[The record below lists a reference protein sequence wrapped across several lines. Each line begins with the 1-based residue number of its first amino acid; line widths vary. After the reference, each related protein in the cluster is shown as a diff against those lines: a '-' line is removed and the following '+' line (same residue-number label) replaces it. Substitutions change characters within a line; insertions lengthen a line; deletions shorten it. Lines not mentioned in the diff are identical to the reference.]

1 MYDYVIAGGG
11 RAGIAAVE
19 GIRELDTSGS
29 ILLVGAEAHLPY
41 DRPPLTKQLWSGKK
55 KVDDIFVHDAY
66 WLDQQGVQFASGE
79 RVAEIRPDEKTI
91 VTSSGRREIFG
102 KLLIAT
108 GGFPRKLSI
117 PGATLEGVTYFR
129 SLDDYLALSQSPEG
143 KRVVVIG
150 GSFIGSEIAAA
161 LNMREARVTMVFPAR
176 HLVEHVFPEGL
187 ASAIQSDYE
196 QRGIRILSEDKPISF
211 APGERGGL
219 VVETRRG
226 ERLEA
231 DAIVVGIGITP
242 ETGLAEAAGLAV
254 GDGIEV
260 NEFLETSAS
269 GIFAAGDNAS
279 FPYQALGRRMR
290 VEHWDNA
297 VSQGAAAGRNMA
309 GAREPFTYMPYFYS
323 DLFEF
328 GYEAVGDVSS
338 RLRTFADWEEE
349 NETGTIYYLD
359 DGRVRGVMLCNI
371 WGKLADAR
379 TLIKSGVRVRESDL
393 RGAVH
398 S

>member
-1 MYDYVIAGGG
+1 MYDYIIAGGG
-11 RAGIAAVE
+11 RAGIAAIE

-41 DRPPLTKQLWSGKK
+41 DRPPLTKDLWSGKK

-66 WLDQQGVQFASGE
+66 WLNQQGVQFASGE
-79 RVAEIRPDEKTI
+79 RVAEIRPDKRSI
-91 VTSSGRREIFG
+91 VTDGGLRESFG

-108 GGFPRKLSI
+108 GGIPRKLSI
-117 PGATLEGVTYFR
+117 PGATLDGVFYFR

-143 KRVVVIG
+143 KRFVVIG

-161 LNMREARVTMVFPAR
+161 LSMREARVTMVFPGR
-176 HLVEHVFPEGL
+176 HLVGRVFPESL
-187 ASAIQSDYE
+187 ASALQSQYE
-196 QRGIRILSEDKPISF
+196 ERGIRILNEDEPISF
-211 APGERGGL
+211 APGEPGGL

-226 ERLEA
+226 ERLEC
-231 DAIVVGIGITP
+231 DGIVVGVGIAP

-254 GDGIEV
+254 GDGVEV
-260 NEFLETSAS
+260 NEFLETSES
-269 GIFAAGDNAS
+269 GIYAAGDNAN

-297 VSQGAAAGRNMA
+297 VVQGTAAGRNMA

-328 GYEAVGDVSS
+328 GYEAVGEVSS
-338 RLRTFADWEEE
+338 RLQIFTDWEEE
-349 NETGTIYYLD
+349 NETGAIYYLD
-359 DGRVRGVMLCNI
+359 EGRVRGVMLCNI
-371 WGKLADAR
+371 WGKLDEAR
-379 TLIKSGVRVRESDL
+379 TLIKSGLRVNESDL